1 MDVQIANMLVKR
13 VLVDTRSSVNNLYK
27 SSLERMNLSVQDLE
41 PCNQTIYGF
50 FGEGLTPTG
59 SIRLLVTTST
69 APTNRTL
76 LTTFI
81 VVDFPLAYNAVI
93 GRPILVD
100 LQAVTSIW
108 HLAMK
113 FPIDAGVGCALGN
126 Q

>member
-1 MDVQIANMLVKR
+1 MVKR
-13 VLVDTRSSVNNLYK
+13 VLVDTGSSVNILYK
-27 SSLERMNLSVQDLE
+27 SSLERMKFSIKDLE

-50 FGEGLTPTG
+50 SGEGLAPTG
-59 SIRLLVTTST
+59 SIRLPITAGT

-81 VVDFPLAYNAVI
+81 VVDCPSVYNAVI

-100 LQAVTSIW
+100 LRVVTSIW

-113 FPIDAGVGCALGN
+113 FPTDAGI
-126 Q
+126 